1 MKVETNVHVVV
12 KDGDLEL
19 RVAKGL
25 STFAY
30 KGQDKFVFR
39 TEELVPLQLMIAA
52 AKIELDAFYAKLPKP
67 DPKPLESK
75 VQLACDGP
83 YIPKVELPPTSSLP
97 VVQLDKTGSCA
108 TL

>member
-1 MKVETNVHVVV
+1 MNVEAHVHVTV
-12 KDGDLEL
+12 KNGDMEL

-52 AKIELDAFYAKLPKP
+52 AKVELDTFYAKQK
-67 DPKPLESK
+67 
-75 VQLACDGP
+75 
-83 YIPKVELPPTSSLP
+83 PKVELPPTSILP
-97 VVQLDKTGSCA
+97 VVQ
-108 TL
+108 

>member
-1 MKVETNVHVVV
+1 MNVETNVHVVV
-12 KDGDLEL
+12 KNGDLEL

-52 AKIELDAFYAKLPKP
+52 AKIELDAFYAKKN
-67 DPKPLESK
+67 
-75 VQLACDGP
+75 
-83 YIPKVELPPTSSLP
+83 KVELPPTSSLP
-97 VVQLDKTGSCA
+97 IVQLDKTGSCA